1 MIYADEDITD
11 DKALISALWLMRRK
25 VKLLIV
31 RGFREFEYLVQV
43 FGGEAE
49 IAYGLW
55 YGVVAASAPWVASAD
70 TLYGKP

>member
-1 MIYADEDITD
+1 MADE
-11 DKALISALWLMRRK
+11 RRGG

-31 RGFREFEYLVQV
+31 PGLMEFEYLVQV
-43 FGGEAE
+43 FGYEAE